1 MTSQAEPK
9 IRPRILRLR
18 YIVAAAFVLALAYT
32 LTGFLLAPWVVKRE
46 LPRLVEEKL
55 HHRARIGEIAFNPF
69 TLTLHASNFSLEEM
83 DGRPVIGFS
92 DATVRVAWRSMLRR
106 AWVLSEVRLV
116 NPSMHVEISKQG
128 LLNLAALAPPGSG
141 EASPQPT
148 RFAIGHV
155 LLENGSVDFVDERE
169 GYRNRLERLSLE
181 LSSLSTLDQ
190 EASPYALAGETPN
203 GTKLRWKGE
212 LSLLPM
218 VASGTL
224 AIENAS
230 LSELDAYLRAYFAS
244 LIVAGRADLELPY
257 HFAITDGKLQ
267 FTLQG
272 AKLAVHD
279 LNIAGRG
286 AKTSFCRIGQLAL
299 EGVDFDLQ
307 TRSTTVH
314 MLQFADVG
322 VDAKR
327 NAKGE
332 LDLAR
337 FFAAPTSDSATAE
350 AQGTEW
356 RVEVGMGEITNI
368 TANFV
373 DESAKEPLLVDVRGL
388 HAKLKLDVDSGK
400 HGVRV
405 RVDRGEFGLA
415 EAQAGA
421 ASWKRQ
427 AVRLADVVISGASF
441 DSDTAALGIDAVR
454 VGNLSVDAEMKDGNL
469 SLLDL
474 VPAAGGSK
482 SGKPLMASVKSIEL
496 AGGSVK
502 FADRS
507 SRISLALER
516 LGVKL
521 KDISSDMSKP
531 LAFELAAGVQS
542 GGRIGARGR
551 AVPAAGTLEAQ
562 VEVSGVALAPLQPL
576 MAQYASVK
584 LTAGEA
590 SLAGTLTA
598 GGKSPRIRYAGSA
611 SVTNLALND
620 ETGERLLGWKSL
632 ATSSLRFTLLPNR
645 VEIDELRWNAPA
657 GKLAIA
663 IDHTTNI
670 GRAFA
675 HKDAAPTAQGDKN
688 TTDGETAFAVEVRRV
703 RVEQGELEF
712 VDESLRPGFAAKI
725 HDLEGIANGLSSDRS
740 TRSQFTLEGRVGEF
754 GFAHITGTVNPF
766 ALRDRTNFRVQFRNL
781 DLTTVSTYS
790 MKFAGYRIAS
800 GRMSLDLNYRVHD
813 SILEG
818 DDHITLDQFTL
829 GERVESPDA
838 FKLPIEFAIALLKD
852 SDGRIDVA
860 IPVSGN
866 LDDPQ
871 FSYATLMWKA
881 IGNLITSV
889 VTAPFRALAHLFGG
903 NGEEVGAIA
912 FDPGA
917 SKLQLSEQEKLNH
930 VIGVLAKRPELKL
943 VIPARYDAEADAR
956 ALRRA
961 ALSREIGRRA
971 GFTVADDE
979 DPGPINIEDRRTRA
993 ALRALFAERFSQAE
1007 LDKLKAEVEAK
1018 EREAGAANGKLQPP
1032 LSIKDRVR
1040 NFASGEPQ
1048 VADARE
1054 FYLTLVRRLRDAQPL
1069 PANALSEL
1077 AQKRAAAIEDAL
1089 KAAGADPARIAL
1101 STAEP
1106 TSNAEAKQVT
1116 LQLSLAKR

>member
-1 MTSQAEPK
+1 MTMQAEPK
-9 IRPRILRLR
+9 TRQRILRSSC
-18 YIVAAAFVLALAYT
+18 IVAAVLALAYT
-32 LTGFLLAPWVVKRE
+32 LTGFLFAPWIAKRE

-55 HHRARIGEIAFNPF
+55 HYRARIGEIAFNPF
-69 TLTLHASNFSLEEM
+69 TLTLRAGDFALEEM
-83 DGRPVIGFS
+83 DGRPVLGLGN
-92 DATVRVAWRSMLRR
+92 ATLDIEWRSLLRR

-116 NPSMHVEISKQG
+116 NPSLHVEISKQG
-128 LLNLAALAPPGSG
+128 VVNLAALAPGG
-141 EASPQPT
+141 GAASQQPA

-155 LLENGSVDFVDERE
+155 ALENGRIDFEDQRE
-169 GYRNRLERLSLE
+169 GYHNRLEQLSLE
-181 LSSLSTLDQ
+181 LSSLSTLDEEKGSYTLVGQ
-190 EASPYALAGETPN
+190 MPSGA
-203 GTKLRWKGE
+203 KLRWKGE
-212 LSLLPM
+212 LSLLPLA
-218 VASGTL
+218 ASGTL
-224 AIENAS
+224 AVENAS
-230 LSELDAYLRAYFAS
+230 LPELNAYLNKYTAARV
-244 LIVAGRADLELPY
+244 IAGRADLELPY
-257 HFAITDGKLQ
+257 RFSYADGKLQ

-272 AKLAVHD
+272 AQLAVHD
-279 LNIAGRG
+279 LNIAGREAQAPF
-286 AKTSFCRIGQLAL
+286 AKLGRLTV

-307 TRSTTVH
+307 AHRVTAHTLRG
-314 MLQFADVG
+314 ADV
-322 VDAKR
+322 VLVAKR
-327 NAKGE
+327 SAKGE

-337 FFAAPTSDSATAE
+337 IFDVPVTGTAAAE
-350 AQGTEW
+350 PESKEW
-356 RVEVGMGEITNI
+356 HAGVAMGEISNI
-368 TANFV
+368 TANYV
-373 DESAKEPLLVDVRGL
+373 DETAKRPLLVDVRGL

-415 EAQAGA
+415 EAQAGT

-427 AVRLADVVISGASF
+427 AVRLADVVITGTNF
-441 DSDTAALGIDAVR
+441 DSDTAVLGIDAVR

-474 VPAAGGSK
+474 VPAAGGSR

-516 LGVKL
+516 VGVKL

-542 GGRIGARGR
+542 GGRIAARGS

-562 VEVSGVALAPLQPL
+562 VEASGVALTALQPL

-598 GGKSPRIRYAGSA
+598 GGKSPRLRYTGSA
-611 SVTNLALND
+611 SATNLALND
-620 ETGERLLGWKSL
+620 QTGERLLGWKSL
-632 ATSSLRFTLLPNR
+632 ATSSLRFTLQPNR
-645 VEIDELRWNAPA
+645 IKIDELRWNAPA

-675 HKDAAPTAQGDKN
+675 HQDAAPAAQGDKN
-688 TTDGETAFAVEVRRV
+688 TADDGTAFAVEVRRV

-712 VDESLRPGFAAKI
+712 VDDSLRPSFAAKI
-725 HDLEGIANGLSSDRS
+725 HDLEGIANGLSSDHS
-740 TRSQFTLEGRVGEF
+740 TRSQITLEGRVGEF
-754 GFAHITGTVNPF
+754 GYAHITGAINPF
-766 ALRDRTNFRVQFRNL
+766 ALRDRTTFRVQFRNL

-800 GRMSLDLNYRVHD
+800 GRMSLDLNYRVNNN
-813 SILEG
+813 ILQG
-818 DDHITLDQFTL
+818 DDQITLEEFTL

-838 FKLPIEFAIALLKD
+838 FKLPIELAISLLKD
-852 SDGRIDVA
+852 SDGKIDVA

-871 FSYATLMWKA
+871 FSYGTLIWEA
-881 IGNLITSV
+881 IGKLLASA
-889 VTAPFRALAHLFGG
+889 VTAPFRALAHLLGG
-903 NGEEVGAIA
+903 KGEEAGTIA
-912 FDPGA
+912 FNPGT
-917 SKLQLSEQEKLNH
+917 SKLQLSEQEKLSH
-930 VIGVLAKRPELKL
+930 VIGLLVKRPELNL

-956 ALRRA
+956 ALKRA

-1007 LDKLKAEVEAK
+1007 LDKLKAEAEAK
-1018 EREAGAANGKLQPP
+1018 EREAGSANGKPQT
-1032 LSIKDRVR
+1032 LSVKDRVR

-1048 VADARE
+1048 LADARE
-1054 FYLTLVRRLRDAQPL
+1054 FYLTLVRLLRDAQPL
-1069 PANALSEL
+1069 PANALPEL

-1089 KAAGADPARIAL
+1089 KAAGADPARITL

-1106 TSNAEAKQVT
+1106 LSNAEAKQVT
-1116 LQLSLAKR
+1116 VQLSLAKR